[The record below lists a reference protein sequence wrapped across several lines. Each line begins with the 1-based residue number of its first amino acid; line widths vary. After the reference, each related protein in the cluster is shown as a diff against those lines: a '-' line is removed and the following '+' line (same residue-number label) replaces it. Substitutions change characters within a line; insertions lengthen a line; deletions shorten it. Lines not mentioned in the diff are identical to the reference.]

1 MACRRNFSS
10 GFTLLEVMVAL
21 LILGASLGAVFG
33 GLYQAK
39 RVSWRADERLAA
51 TRILHNLLSD
61 DQLRRQCITDG
72 KISDEV
78 KDEDGWRYAFSSEEL
93 ILDAAGDDDEPLE
106 IPGVFKITACV
117 SHTASGRE
125 KKYCLERWQRK

>member
-39 RVSWRADERLAA
+39 RISWRAAERLTAI
-51 TRILHNLLSD
+51 RILHNLLND
-61 DQLRRQCITDG
+61 EQLRRQCIADG
-72 KISDEV
+72 EISNEV
-78 KDEDGWRYAFSSEEL
+78 KDEDGWRYAFSSEQL
-93 ILDAAGDDDEPLE
+93 TLDVGDDGEPLE

-117 SHTASGRE
+117 SHAANGRE

>member
-1 MACRRNFSS
+1 MAAGRSSSS

-21 LILGASLGAVFG
+21 LILGASLGAIFG

-39 RVSWRADERLAA
+39 RISWRADERLVA

-61 DQLRRQCITDG
+61 DQLRRQKLKDG
-72 KISDEV
+72 EISDEV
-78 KDEDGWRYAFSSEEL
+78 QDENGWSYSLSSEQL
-93 ILDAAGDDDEPLE
+93 TLAAGDDDEPLE
-106 IPGVFKITACV
+106 ISGMFKITVCV
-117 SHTASGRE
+117 SHTANNRE

>member
-1 MACRRNFSS
+1 MACRRNCSS

-21 LILGASLGAVFG
+21 LILGASLGAIFG

-51 TRILHNLLSD
+51 TRILHNLLVD
-61 DQLRRQCITDG
+61 EQLRRRCIAEG
-72 KISDEV
+72 EINDEV
-78 KDEDGWRYAFSSEEL
+78 QNEDGWDYSFKSEEL
-93 ILDAAGDDDEPLE
+93 IFEVGDDKEPLE

-117 SHTASGRE
+117 SHRANGRE
-125 KKYCLERWQRK
+125 KKFCLERWQRK

>member
-1 MACRRNFSS
+1 MVCRQNFSS

-39 RVSWRADERLAA
+39 RISWRADERLTA
-51 TRILHNLLSD
+51 TRILHNLLVD
-61 DQLRRQCITDG
+61 DQLRRQCIAEG
-72 KISDEV
+72 EINDEV
-78 KDEDGWRYAFSSEEL
+78 KDEDGWHYAFSSEQL
-93 ILDAAGDDDEPLE
+93 ILDAEDDEEPLE

-117 SHTASGRE
+117 SHTSNDRE

>member
-1 MACRRNFSS
+1 MSAGRNGSQ

-39 RVSWRADERLAA
+39 RISWRASERLEA

-61 DQLRRQCITDG
+61 DQLRRQCLVDG
-72 KISDEV
+72 DMSGEV
-78 KDEDGWRYAFSSEEL
+78 EDEDGWRYSFNS
-93 ILDAAGDDDEPLE
+93 EPLVLDVGNDTPLE
-106 IPGVFKITACV
+106 LPGMFKVTACV
-117 SHTASGRE
+117 SHASNGRE
-125 KKYCLERWQRK
+125 KKYCLERWQRQ

>member
-1 MACRRNFSS
+1 MACRRNCSR

-51 TRILHNLLSD
+51 TRILHNLLVD
-61 DQLRRQCITDG
+61 EQLRRRCLAAGEIHDQVQNEADWDYSF
-72 KISDEV
+72 K
-78 KDEDGWRYAFSSEEL
+78 SEKL
-93 ILDAAGDDDEPLE
+93 ILELGDDKEPLE
-106 IPGVFKITACV
+106 IPGMFKITACV
-117 SHTASGRE
+117 SHRAHGRE
-125 KKYCLERWQRK
+125 KKFCLERWLRK

>member
-1 MACRRNFSS
+1 MTDRRNSSS

-39 RVSWRADERLAA
+39 RISWRADERLTA
-51 TRILHNLLSD
+51 TRILHNLLCD
-61 DQLRRQCITDG
+61 GQLRRQCITDG
-72 KISDEV
+72 EISDAV
-78 KDEDGWRYAFSSEEL
+78 KNESGWRYSFSSEEL
-93 ILDAAGDDDEPLE
+93 TLDLGDDDEPVE
-106 IPGVFKITACV
+106 IAGMFKITACV
-117 SHTASGRE
+117 SHDANGRE